1 MQPAG
6 WVLQPHCRASEATQ
20 LLQLLNGVFSV
31 MAVCLRHLSV
41 FRRITA
47 AELYLSL
54 PHGILPSRT
63 VKTWCGLLQA
73 AAQGQ
78 GLTEPKG
85 NRWGASYPM
94 QLRILFT
101 R

>member
-1 MQPAG
+1 M
-6 WVLQPHCRASEATQ
+6 SSQ
-20 LLQLLNGVFSV
+20 LLQLPGEAFGVMPV
-31 MAVCLRHLSV
+31 RLQHLPV

-47 AELYLSL
+47 AELHLSSSYDF
-54 PHGILPSRT
+54 LPSRRK
-63 VKTWCGLLQA
+63 KTWCGPLQA